1 MPLSKW
7 NQINQVN
14 SLFDDLMQCVH
25 RTITSSCDTARFW
38 LNTELCAVLID
49 GIKVSELLTISS
61 TILCFRWSKVV
72 YTNAYFMLWNCER
85 LDGRGDHPCQYTITL
100 PYSMPF
106 SVQYLFC
113 NQISWSMKLY
123 GLFIFAFRNFSNGPL
138 FMQHYFTRT
147 LHNFLCSNM
156 IFTKWHLL
164 MTREALKIHVHVH
177 I

>member
-1 MPLSKW
+1 MKPSEQFIWWLDAVRSSHNHKLLRHSAFLAEHWTLCCVDRWNKSFRVTYNFLNYLLLSLE
-7 NQINQVN
+7 
-14 SLFDDLMQCVH
+14 S
-25 RTITSSCDTARFW
+25 
-38 LNTELCAVLID
+38 
-49 GIKVSELLTISS
+49 
-61 TILCFRWSKVV
+61 WSKVV